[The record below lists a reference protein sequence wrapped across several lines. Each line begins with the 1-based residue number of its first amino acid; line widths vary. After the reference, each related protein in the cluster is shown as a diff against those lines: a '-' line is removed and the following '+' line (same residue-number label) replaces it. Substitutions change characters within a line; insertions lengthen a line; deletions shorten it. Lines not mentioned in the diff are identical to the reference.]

1 MHFMGNILA
10 AELHVNILLGTPK
23 VYVQVMIFRQNMYK
37 VESTTEQF
45 KVVADY
51 FDQLLIHGETMND
64 VQVEQVNFL
73 ETK

>member
-1 MHFMGNILA
+1 
-10 AELHVNILLGTPK
+10 
-23 VYVQVMIFRQNMYK
+23 MYK

-51 FDQLLIHGETMND
+51 FEHLLIHGETMND
-64 VQVEQVNFL
+64 VQVEQVNLL